1 MPRAK
6 ITWCDLQYLV
16 DEETKSIKDKIKWP
30 IIMMVGLGISIPII
44 IYLSSKASYS
54 MRSSSKRFDEQA
66 LSLNLERRKTDGL
79 LSQLL
84 PADIISMLK
93 TGFQILYNSCYGS
106 YIEKGVH
113 SRRIFHLQGF
123 KFQDSSRNPDYTR
136 ALVYFSVILLVLP
149 TWPPWVLQVG

>member
-93 TGFQILYNSCYGS
+93 TGFQILYNSCYYQGPLTIWT
-106 YIEKGVH
+106 YH
-113 SRRIFHLQGF
+113 SFFRIYNQGPLLNFEYLQSGLRYQCASF
-123 KFQDSSRNPDYTR
+123 TGWKFRI
-136 ALVYFSVILLVLP
+136 LVINWLWF
-149 TWPPWVLQVG
+149 

>member
-1 MPRAK
+1 MPRSK
-6 ITWCDLQYLV
+6 ITWCDLQWRV

-93 TGFQILYNSCYGS
+93 TGFQIIYNSCYGS
-106 YIEKGVH
+106 NTLKRGFIPVESFIFKVSNFRTAAETPIIQERQYIFRWYCWLYQLDRHEYC
-113 SRRIFHLQGF
+113 R
-123 KFQDSSRNPDYTR
+123 
-136 ALVYFSVILLVLP
+136 
-149 TWPPWVLQVG
+149 